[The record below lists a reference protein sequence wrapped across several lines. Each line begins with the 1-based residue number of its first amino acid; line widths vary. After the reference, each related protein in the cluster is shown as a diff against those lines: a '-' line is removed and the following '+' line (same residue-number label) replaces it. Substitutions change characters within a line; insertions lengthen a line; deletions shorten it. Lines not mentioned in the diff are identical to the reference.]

1 MKIFISALV
10 LLFTMFNAAQ
20 VSAQTKPA
28 KFVKY
33 TPPKLFTSMGVV
45 KDSTKA
51 PVAQAKAILAQRLT
65 IQDEK
70 GKKSYAIQSYQFLY
84 KKRVVTEDEAGNPQ
98 PTTTL
103 VSKQF
108 YNGDSLPTTWIA
120 SMREEMLA
128 GEELYF
134 FDIIV
139 KDEKGRIM
147 YAPTLK
153 IFVVN

>member
-1 MKIFISALV
+1 MKILIAIFALCSTMLGSANV
-10 LLFTMFNAAQ
+10 N
-20 VSAQTKPA
+20 AQTKPV

-33 TPPKLFTSMGVV
+33 TPPKLFTSMGIVN
-45 KDSTKA
+45 DSSMA

-70 GKKSYAIQSYQFLY
+70 GKKTYAIQSYQFLY

-103 VSKQF
+103 VAKQF
-108 YNGDSLPTTWIA
+108 YNGDPLPATWIA

-139 KDEKGRIM
+139 KDDKGRIM

-153 IFVVN
+153 IFVVK

>member
-1 MKIFISALV
+1 
-10 LLFTMFNAAQ
+10 MFNAAQ

-108 YNGDSLPTTWIA
+108 YNGDPLPTTWIA

-139 KDEKGRIM
+139 KDDKGRIM

>member
-1 MKIFISALV
+1 
-10 LLFTMFNAAQ
+10 MFNAAQ

-108 YNGDSLPTTWIA
+108 YNGDALPTTWIA

>member
-1 MKIFISALV
+1 MKLFIAAITLIFTTLSTI
-10 LLFTMFNAAQ
+10 Q
-20 VSAQTKPA
+20 ISAQTAPA

-33 TPPKLFTSMGVV
+33 TPPKLFTSLGVV
-45 KDSTKA
+45 KDSSKA
-51 PVAQAKAILAQRLT
+51 PVAQAKAILGQRLT

-70 GKKSYAIQSYQFLY
+70 GKKTYAIQSYQFLY
-84 KKRVVTEDEAGNPQ
+84 RKRVVTEDEAGNPQ
-98 PTTTL
+98 PATSL
-103 VSKQF
+103 LAKQF
-108 YNGDSLPTTWIA
+108 YNGDSLPAAWVAT
-120 SMREEMLA
+120 MREEMLA

-139 KDEKGRIM
+139 KDDKGRIM

>member
-1 MKIFISALV
+1 
-10 LLFTMFNAAQ
+10 MFNAAQ

-120 SMREEMLA
+120 SMREELLA